1 MRDYKH
7 IDRYLNQLYGDIYA
21 QPEDGGHKDLAKK
34 VVDFWMERMT
44 TCHSVLD
51 CGAGEG
57 FCQPL
62 FEHWGISYE
71 GIAIGQDVTIAQNK
85 GRNVKKMD
93 FSFLDYPEN
102 SFDLV
107 FSRHSLEHS
116 PFPLLTLMEWYRV
129 SRSWLG
135 IVLPAPEWYTYK
147 GLNHYSVM
155 NKEQIEN
162 ILDRAG
168 WSVLWHDVDEQPFN
182 KEGVMKPHEYWYM
195 CEKK

>member
-21 QPEDGGHKDLAKK
+21 QPEDDGHGGLAKK

-71 GIAIGQDVTIAQNK
+71 GIAIGHDVTIAQNK